1 MSIAAA
7 ISPTSRWRALSYS
20 SRSLLGSG
28 RTRLSACKPRSTST
42 VPNRPPPVI
51 RSAFSRWR
59 TFQSSCGSAEGA
71 ASSSNIRSIAAT
83 SATLRRPMPITLA
96 LGTMTVAPSS
106 SRERVTTSQFWPA
119 MFFTETP
126 VILQMPWFG

>member
-20 SRSLLGSG
+20 SRSFCGSG
-28 RTRLSACKPRSTST
+28 RTRESACSPLSTST
-42 VPNRPPPVI
+42 VPNSPPPLI

-59 TFQSSCGSAEGA
+59 TFQSSCGSVEGE
-71 ASSSNIRSIAAT
+71 ASSSNTLSIAAT

-96 LGTMTVAPSS
+96 RGTITVAPSS
-106 SRERVTTSQFWPA
+106 SRESVTTSQFWPA
-119 MFFTETP
+119 ICLVDTP
-126 VILQMPWFG
+126 VIRQMPWFG